1 MKKPTNSSQFTWDE
15 VYSRLRAAEEVLHRS
30 EPAQS
35 EVEQILR
42 SRATALAR
50 RPESGD
56 GEGPWI
62 EVVEFSLGQERY
74 GLESRKIREVVPLRE
89 LTTLS
94 GTPAFLLGVVN
105 VRGRI
110 LPVLDL
116 KIFFDLPR
124 QGLTDMNKLL
134 VLEGA
139 AGELGIL
146 ADAILGVSKLALKD
160 LQPALPTLTGARE
173 ELLLGIGPDRM
184 TVLNAEK
191 ILNDPRLRTRVQATR
206 R

>member
-1 MKKPTNSSQFTWDE
+1 MKKSANSSQFTWDE
-15 VYSRLRAAEEVLHRS
+15 IYSRLRAAEEDLQRS
-30 EPAQS
+30 GPAQS
-35 EVEQILR
+35 EAEQILR
-42 SRATALAR
+42 SRAAALAR

-56 GEGPWI
+56 GQGPCI
-62 EVVEFSLGQERY
+62 EIVEFSLGQERY
-74 GLESRKIREVVPLRE
+74 GVESKQIREVVPLRE

-94 GTPAFLLGVVN
+94 GTPAFILGAVN

-116 KIFFDLPR
+116 KVFFELPR

-146 ADAILGVSKLALKD
+146 ADAIVGVSKLALRD
-160 LQPALPTLTGARE
+160 LQPALPTLTGARKD
-173 ELLLGIGPDRM
+173 LLLGIAPDRT
-184 TVLNAEK
+184 TVLHAEK
-191 ILNDPRLRTRVQATR
+191 ILKDPRLRTRVQATS
-206 R
+206 

>member
-1 MKKPTNSSQFTWDE
+1 MKKSANSSQFTWDE
-15 VYSRLRAAEEVLHRS
+15 IYSRLRAAEEVLQRS
-30 EPAQS
+30 GPAQS
-35 EVEQILR
+35 EAEQILR
-42 SRATALAR
+42 SRAAALAR

-56 GEGPWI
+56 GQGPCI
-62 EVVEFSLGQERY
+62 EIVEFSLGQERY
-74 GLESRKIREVVPLRE
+74 GVESKQIREVVPLRE

-94 GTPAFLLGVVN
+94 GTPAFILGAVN

-116 KIFFDLPR
+116 KVFFELPR

-146 ADAILGVSKLALKD
+146 ADAIVGVSKLALRD
-160 LQPALPTLTGARE
+160 LQPALPTLTGARKD
-173 ELLLGIGPDRM
+173 LLLGIAPDRT
-184 TVLNAEK
+184 TVLHAEK
-191 ILNDPRLRTRVQATR
+191 ILKDPRLRTRVQATS
-206 R
+206 